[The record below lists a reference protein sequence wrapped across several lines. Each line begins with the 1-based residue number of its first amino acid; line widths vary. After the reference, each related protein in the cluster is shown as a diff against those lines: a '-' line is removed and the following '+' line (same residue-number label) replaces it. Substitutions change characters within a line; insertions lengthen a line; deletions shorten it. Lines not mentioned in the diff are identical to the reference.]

1 MFLFFFTVSLMAAT
15 IPDSTLDAIWKFSY
29 ARLKTTTASISATQ
43 FPRGAPQTSGKWN
56 LVSAS
61 DWVSGFFPGCLWFAF
76 EKSGDTTFRN
86 AAHRWTVSLDGQKTN
101 TGTHDVGFMIFCSY
115 GNGYR
120 LLSTSA
126 YLPVIQKAAQSLST
140 RYKSLAGIIDS
151 WDFSPYNNGWE
162 EIIDNMMN
170 LELLFWTAE
179 NGGNT
184 SYRSMAQS
192 HAEKAML
199 NHFRADSSTY
209 HVVRY
214 SNTTGAMTS
223 QETRQGYSNQSCW
236 ARGQAWA
243 VYGFTMAFRY
253 TKDTRFLAAARKAA
267 DYFIKNLP
275 ADKVPFW
282 DFNAPGVPSDTVPRD
297 VSASAVVASGL
308 LELCTFTGGVDSI
321 RYQDAAVS
329 MLMGIWTPRYRATEK
344 QASILNHSTG
354 SRKEG
359 HEVDMGIIY
368 ADYYYLEALLRYE
381 KLQKPAVPVIY
392 KLNTNRFIYTA
403 SQKKTTLFNLLGKSI
418 NPNFQH
424 FTPGI
429 TIKSSGSNTFVE
441 KKLTTDN

>member
-1 MFLFFFTVSLMAAT
+1 MVQFFCTVSLMAAT

-29 ARLKTTTASISATQ
+29 SRLKATTAAISATQ
-43 FPRGAPQTSGKWN
+43 YPRGAPPTSGKWN

-61 DWVSGFFPGCLWFAF
+61 DWVSGFFPGCLWLAY
-76 EKSGDTTFRN
+76 EKSGDTTYRN
-86 AAHRWTVSLDGQKTN
+86 AAQRWTATLDGQKNN

-120 LLSTSA
+120 LLATNS

-140 RYKSLAGIIDS
+140 RYRSLAGVIDS
-151 WDFSPYNNGWE
+151 WDFAPYNNGWE

-179 NGGNT
+179 NSGNAT
-184 SYRSMAQS
+184 YRAMAQS
-192 HAEKAML
+192 HAEKAMT

-214 SNTTGAMTS
+214 STTTGAMTS

-243 VYGFTMAFRY
+243 VYGFTMAYRF
-253 TKDTRFLAAARKAA
+253 TNDARFLATARKAA
-267 DYFIKNLP
+267 DYYIRHLP
-275 ADKVPFW
+275 EDKVPYW
-282 DFNAPGVPSDTVPRD
+282 DFNAPGIPADTVPRD

-308 LELCTFTGGVDSI
+308 LELCTYTGGADSI
-321 RYQDAAVS
+321 RYHDAAVS
-329 MLMGIWTPRYRATEK
+329 MLTGIWTPEYRAADK
-344 QASILNHSTG
+344 QASILDHATG

-368 ADYYYLEALLRYE
+368 ADYYFLEALLRYE
-381 KLQKPAVPVIY
+381 KLQKPLFTMGNGIPAY
-392 KLNTNRFIYTA
+392 RLLCNN
-403 SQKKTTLFNLLGKSI
+403 QKQQSARFNLLGRFIQTK
-418 NPNFQH
+418 FKQY
-424 FTPGI
+424 TPGLI
-429 TIKSSGSNTFVE
+429 INTAGNGAFVE
-441 KKLTTDN
+441 YKIPADY